1 MERARIVLLAAAGMQ
16 DKQIAAKLRIMPE
29 KAARWRNRFL
39 DGGLAALDKDAPRPG
54 RTPTITP
61 AKIQEVIRKTTQEK
75 PSNATH
81 WSTRSMAQAA
91 GLSEKSVRRIWRQH
105 GLKPHLA
112 RTFKVSNDPQFAEKL
127 EAIIGLY
134 LNPPEHAIVL
144 CADEKSQIQ
153 ALDRTQPGLPLKKG
167 RCGTMTHDYKRNG
180 TATLFAAMSTLDG
193 TVISMCDDRHR
204 HQEWLKFLRVIDD
217 VTPPDKEL
225 HVIADNYATHKHP
238 KVQKWL
244 ARHPRFHVYFTPTS
258 SSWLN
263 MVERFFRDL
272 TEQRLRRG
280 IFRDVEVSTATRV
293 SRSCPPKSSMKQSST
308 WRLTSRRAP
317 TNRTQAMSSPVEL
330 PVASCVRR
338 DSPRLPLVKMSSN
351 TSGRWTRTSNTSST
365 TTSGRWSRFLPRT
378 SARSWIATLDLGSRS

>member
-1 MERARIVLLAAAGMQ
+1 MRVARPVMLSAEQREMLESRARARSATARSVERARIVLLAASGMQ
-16 DKQIAAKLRIMPE
+16 NKQIATELRIMPE

-39 DGGLAALDKDAPRPG
+39 DFGVAGLDRDAPRPG

-61 AKIQEVIRKTTQEK
+61 ERIQEVIRKTTQGK
-75 PSNATH
+75 PRNSTH
-81 WSTRSMAQAA
+81 WSTRSMAEAV
-91 GLSEKSVRRIWRQH
+91 GLSEKSVRRIWHLH

-112 RTFKVSNDPQFAEKL
+112 RTFKVSNDPRFAEKL

-180 TATLFAAMSTLDG
+180 TATLFAAMNTLDG
-193 TVISMCDDRHR
+193 TVISMCDNRHR

-244 ARHPRFHVYFTPTS
+244 ARHPRFHMYFTPTS

-272 TEQRLRRG
+272 TQQRLRRG
-280 IFRDVEVSTATRV
+280 IFRDVEELTLAIGDYIDKHNDNPKPFVWTAKASDV
-293 SRSCPPKSSMKQSST
+293 LEKVK
-308 WRLTSRRAP
+308 RARAVLD
-317 TNRTQAMSSPVEL
+317 NR
-330 PVASCVRR
+330 
-338 DSPRLPLVKMSSN
+338 
-351 TSGRWTRTSNTSST
+351 
-365 TTSGRWSRFLPRT
+365 
-378 SARSWIATLDLGSRS
+378 